1 MIKKALFYFCL
12 DDKYLQEQL
21 CNLKGEHITFKM
33 FYDEACLAEQ
43 KRKSFQEIGVSSSH
57 LDSASG
63 ISVNKWDTRNSGKQ
77 EYNGGNKQQKWGN
90 KSVKYGGG
98 GMAETRAQPACEEE
112 DSRSVLCVPTDGTFC
127 QQMS

>member
-1 MIKKALFYFCL
+1 M
-12 DDKYLQEQL
+12 
-21 CNLKGEHITFKM
+21 
-33 FYDEACLAEQ
+33 AEQ

-90 KSVKYGGG
+90 KSVKSGGG
-98 GMAETRAQPACEEE
+98 RWARGRYFKVVSIQSCCGY
-112 DSRSVLCVPTDGTFC
+112 LGTMC
-127 QQMS
+127 HHCIVHD